1 MRLDR
6 HGDEIDQAV
15 GARPDR
21 QKGHSHG
28 NPVDA
33 VKQAVAQ
40 LQQMLHK
47 RLLGAG
53 QLVVFGWNV

>member
-6 HGDEIDQAV
+6 LGDEIDQAV
-15 GARPDR
+15 GAWPER
-21 QKGHSHG
+21 QNCHRQG

-33 VKQAVAQ
+33 IKQAIAQ

-47 RLLGAG
+47 WLLGAG